1 MGNSWLRSRTNGN
14 VSASGCGEP
23 IPPSVSLADAVQPV
37 RITPQKTQGMKL
49 WRQSAVV
56 SARGNPW
63 FPHEPP
69 PQKTQGMKLWRQSAS
84 FAPRRS
90 GFDSRR
96 LHFPRSASAGPTFES
111 RPLEGT

>member
-49 WRQSAVV
+49 WRQSA
-56 SARGNPW
+56 
-63 FPHEPP
+63 
-69 PQKTQGMKLWRQSAS
+69 S